1 MKQSLY
7 KNTSELPMF
16 LTVMDVANL
25 LGISKS
31 SAYELANEQGFPK
44 LKVVAGRTIVP
55 RDRLI
60 SWLDDNIVYDRL

>member
-7 KNTSELPMF
+7 KNTNELPLF

-55 RDRLI
+55 RDRLMD
-60 SWLDDNIVYDRL
+60 WLNDNIVYDRL